1 MPRGAEKARP
11 KRGSANSRLSGI
23 GAGPVYREASVLS
36 ARWYIPCSAFGCQ
49 TIRQLEPN
57 VNKTGCS
64 SVPRECECFVA
75 MTNSKSFLRGLW
87 ILASCSLLVVAADA
101 SPSAEAER
109 LIRIRPRAERYTLKA
124 LGTSIEVGAARVH
137 VKAPLELT
145 KSTVIDYGRYGALID
160 TFEKARV
167 VGKQGDQTDVYLR
180 VPILEGAARIWALMR
195 FDPPRKVSGDEYV
208 VNAKM
213 LKGNIKRFEATYRIK
228 RIDAQNTQLN
238 LEMLIVPS
246 LPVPGSLVTTEV
258 TKASD
263 RAVCSLRNGTEKL
276 QAK

>member
-1 MPRGAEKARP
+1 
-11 KRGSANSRLSGI
+11 
-23 GAGPVYREASVLS
+23 
-36 ARWYIPCSAFGCQ
+36 
-49 TIRQLEPN
+49 
-57 VNKTGCS
+57 
-64 SVPRECECFVA
+64 
-75 MTNSKSFLRGLW
+75 MTRSKSLLHGLL
-87 ILASCSLLVVAADA
+87 IVAACGLRVAVADA
-101 SPSAEAER
+101 TPSAESER

-124 LGTSIEVGAARVH
+124 SGTSIEIGAARVH

-145 KSTVIDYGRYGALID
+145 KNTVTDYARYGVLID

-167 VGKQGDQTDVYLR
+167 VGRQGDQTDVYLR

-208 VNAKM
+208 VSAKM
-213 LKGNIKRFEATYRIK
+213 LKGNIKRFEATYRIR
-228 RIDAQNTQLN
+228 RIDAGNTQLN

-263 RAVCSLRNGTEKL
+263 RAVCSLRDGTERSQPK
-276 QAK
+276 